1 MADRTP
7 SVHRCLLTHD
17 PRFGAAAISPS
28 GTNGADY
35 TQAGPMPGTPVGTTT
50 TTPALEASGEQA
62 NRTIEV
68 VTVRG
73 GNPGAAVG
81 LIADNYPA
89 GPAQAWR
96 YSGDAL
102 YRGCDAPDTISEF
115 EYLTRSTVGAAWLDP
130 HAVARPDGRAFQVW
144 QESERYVSVWT
155 RANGGAWAATA
166 TRPYDAGS
174 AVYASPIAACPCLVT
189 LPGNRLLCLFYRNA
203 TTTAGIVS
211 SISTDNGATWSTPQL
226 VDGIILLAGLQPIR
240 IRAAYG
246 NGQISM
252 FVWVQGATDSV
263 IQFASIDDGNSFT
276 MVSLVVADTDCG
288 YPEVVAVPG
297 GGFVLATI
305 ESDEPTTGLPT
316 PPRTAIA
323 YARQFSSAFDLAL
336 AITPVCVQTQASTRE
351 WGVVTGAVLTAGE
364 LAMTVDAAG
373 VLWIVGVDFSAAGLR
388 QCSTFSSSDGGATWT
403 TSGKDWWHGLD
414 ASTHPKRLT
423 VCAQGARL
431 VVPHNHAAAP
441 ATAQDSAAVL
451 YLGGPTTVP
460 QPQTSSGITLPAFA
474 NDYTVTWAPYDLP
487 ENVAATW
494 VFASTGPSVTVS
506 LTGQGVRIQHA
517 NALDSADWT
526 ATPTTSNS
534 QGLLALF
541 DMKTD
546 AIGSSVYAKLRIGAA
561 GPSSY
566 EALVEVTPA
575 AINLRD
581 VTGAAGITTLA
592 TTAGA
597 SGVQVKIAIGDTAA
611 GAASGKVQAWYRPY
625 GGNSDREFILL
636 GTFTALVQGASITDR
651 IMWGSTVGTA
661 TGDVYVRLVQYAQ
674 GTDCGVG
681 LYDAANTANPGDL
694 LGQPIGPAPYPLAET
709 GLRLAGKAGPLVP
722 GHAWTITPRYAHG
735 VENIDPAT
743 SPSPAATWRSTAD
756 NVSQRIVFTMA
767 EATTIEQF
775 LAALYIDNA
784 NIPGVDFD
792 AWNGAA
798 WVTVAA
804 LDLRIGT
811 ALRYARA
818 GEIVRC
824 NDTGAGG
831 IADYID
837 RGALRNCTWS
847 TGAGGVRRRIR
858 TNTGGRWVT
867 SAAFTT
873 TRPTVILDSFVVGDP
888 AAGAAGEIWSPRG
901 CAVFRGAATAYSRYS
916 LHIAAQTTA
925 EGYYE
930 IGIGMI
936 GGITVIGTP
945 DISRQLATKTNVSTA
960 AARNGTKQKRRLGL
974 PGRTATMS
982 WTDGTD
988 TSNCHDSGAD
998 YVTDYTAGYPISTP
1012 AGIAGDIHAIVAEN
1026 DVTPVVYLPV
1036 VPVPAAAATVTSIT
1050 AYELMLYAHIE
1061 TDTIQTDV
1069 VIGDEHQ
1076 GAGTGEVVR
1085 VGSVLLE
1092 EVL

>member
-1 MADRTP
+1 MDR
-7 SVHRCLLTHD
+7 
-17 PRFGAAAISPS
+17 RFNAAAISPS
-28 GTNGADY
+28 GTNGSDY
-35 TQAGPMPGTPVGTTT
+35 TQAGPMPGRPVRAAGTR
-50 TTPALEASGEQA
+50 PELQASGEQGTE
-62 NRTIEV
+62 TIEV
-68 VTVRG
+68 YTVRG

-81 LIADNYPA
+81 LIADNYPT
-89 GPAQAWR
+89 GPALAWR
-96 YSGDAL
+96 YTGDSL
-102 YRGCDAPDTISEF
+102 YRGCDPPDTISEF

-155 RANGGAWAATA
+155 RPNGGAWAATA

-211 SISTDNGATWSTPQL
+211 CSSNDNGATWSTPQL
-226 VDGIILLAGLQPIR
+226 VDGIISQAGLLPIR

-246 NGQISM
+246 NGQISL

-263 IQFASIDDGNSFT
+263 IQFASIDDGASFE
-276 MVSLVVADTDCG
+276 MVTWTIGDTDCG
-288 YPEVVAVPG
+288 YPEVVALPA

-323 YARQFSSAFDLAL
+323 YARRFSNAFDLAL

-364 LAMTVDAAG
+364 LAMTVDDAG

-460 QPQTSSGITLPAFA
+460 QPQTSSGITLPSFA
-474 NDYTVTWAPYDLP
+474 QDYTVTWAPYDLP

-494 VFASTGPSVTVS
+494 AFGSVGAPTIS

-517 NALDSADWT
+517 GVLDSADWT
-526 ATPTTSNS
+526 ATPTTTNS

-541 DMKTD
+541 DFKTD
-546 AIGSSVYAKLRIGAA
+546 ALSSSVYGMLRIGAA

-566 EALVEVTPA
+566 EARVEVTPTT
-575 AINLRD
+575 IVLRD
-581 VTGAAGITTLA
+581 ITGAANIATVN

-597 SGVQVKIAIGDTAA
+597 SGVQIKIAIGDTAA
-611 GAASGKVQAWYRPY
+611 GAASGKVQAWYRAW
-625 GGNSDREFILL
+625 GSNSDREFILI
-636 GTFTALVQGASITDR
+636 GTFTALVQGASTTDR
-651 IMWGSTVGTA
+651 IMFGSLAGA
-661 TGDVYVRLVQYAQ
+661 AAGDVYVRLVQYAQ

-694 LGQPIGPAPYPLAET
+694 LGQPIGPAPYPLSET
-709 GLRLAGKAGPLVP
+709 GLRLAMQDGPTRAGES
-722 GHAWTITPRYAHG
+722 WTIAPQFAYPIG
-735 VENIDPAT
+735 NIDPST
-743 SPSPAATWRSTAD
+743 SASPDARWRNLAD
-756 NVSQRIVFTMA
+756 NVSQRITITLT

-775 LAALYIDNA
+775 LAAFYVDGA
-784 NIPGVDFD
+784 NVPDVYLDG
-792 AWNGAA
+792 WNGAA
-798 WVTVAA
+798 WVRIAA
-804 LDLRIGT
+804 LDLRIG
-811 ALRYARA
+811 ASLRYARA

-831 IADYID
+831 IADFIV

-867 SAAFTT
+867 SAIVTP

-901 CAVFRGAATAYSRYS
+901 CAVFRGASAAYSRYS
-916 LHIAAQTTA
+916 IHIPAQTTA

-930 IGIGMI
+930 LGVVMI
-936 GGITVIGTP
+936 GGLTILGDP
-945 DISRQLATKTNVSTA
+945 DTSRQLAAETNVETVR
-960 AARNGTKQKRRLGL
+960 ARSGSRSKRRLG
-974 PGRTATMS
+974 PPPRVAQIAWG
-982 WTDGTD
+982 DGLD
-988 TSNCHDSGAD
+988 TSNLHDASPDYMTD
-998 YVTDYTAGYPISTP
+998 YVGGNPVSTP
-1012 AGIAGDIHAIVAEN
+1012 AGIAGDVTALVMEN
-1026 DVTPVVYLPV
+1026 DDTPVVYLPV

-1050 AYELMLYAHIE
+1050 ARALMLYADIAS
-1061 TDTIQTDV
+1061 DVIQVDV
-1069 VIGDEHQ
+1069 AAGDEHT
-1076 GAGTGEVVR
+1076 GAGAGEYVR
-1085 VGSVLLE
+1085 VSTVRLE
-1092 EVL
+1092 ETL

>member
-1 MADRTP
+1 
-7 SVHRCLLTHD
+7 
-17 PRFGAAAISPS
+17 
-28 GTNGADY
+28 
-35 TQAGPMPGTPVGTTT
+35 MPGTPAGTTT

-68 VTVRG
+68 YTVRG

-96 YSGDAL
+96 YSGDTL

-115 EYLTRSTVGAAWLDP
+115 EFLTRSTVGAAWLDP

-155 RANGGAWAATA
+155 RPNGGAWAATA

-189 LPGNRLLCLFYRNA
+189 LPGNRLLCLFYRYHA
-203 TTTAGIVS
+203 TTPGIVS
-211 SISTDNGATWSTPQL
+211 CSSDDNGATWTAPQL
-226 VDGIILLAGLQPIR
+226 VDGILSALSPIRPIR

-252 FVWVQGATDSV
+252 FVWIQGATDSV
-263 IQFASIDDGNSFT
+263 IQFASIDGGNSFV
-276 MVSLVVADTDCG
+276 MVTLTVADTDCG
-288 YPEVVAVPG
+288 YPEVVAIPG

-305 ESDEPTTGLPT
+305 ESDRPTTGLPT

-323 YARQFSSAFDLAL
+323 YARRFSSAFDLAL
-336 AITPVCVQTQASTRE
+336 AVTPVCLQSDASTRE

-373 VLWIVGVDFSAAGLR
+373 VIWVVGVNFSAAGLR
-388 QCSTFSSSDGGATWT
+388 SAATCSSADGGATWVFGP
-403 TSGKDWWHGLD
+403 SSWWKGGD
-414 ASTHPKRLT
+414 ASTHPKRLAL
-423 VCAQGARL
+423 CAQGARL

-460 QPQTSSGITLPAFA
+460 QPQAVTAATLSSLARG
-474 NDYTVTWAPYDLP
+474 YTVTWAPYDLP

-494 VFASTGPSVTVS
+494 TFGSVGAPTIS
-506 LTGQGVRIQHA
+506 LTGQGVRIQHGG
-517 NALDSADWT
+517 ALDSADWT
-526 ATPTTSNS
+526 ATPTTTNA
-534 QGLLALF
+534 QGLIALF
-541 DMKTD
+541 DFKTD
-546 AIGSSVYAKLRIGAA
+546 ALNSSVYGMLRIGAA

-566 EALVEVTPA
+566 EARVEVTPTT
-575 AINLRD
+575 IILRD
-581 VTGAAGITTLA
+581 ITGAANIATVN

-597 SGVQVKIAIGDTAA
+597 SGVQIKITIGDTAA
-611 GAASGKVQAWYRPY
+611 GAASGKVQAWYRAW
-625 GGNSDREFILL
+625 GSNSDREFILI
-636 GTFTALVQGASITDR
+636 GASTALVQGASITDR
-651 IMWGSTVGTA
+651 IMFGSLAGA
-661 TGDVYVRLVQYAQ
+661 AAGDVYVRLVQYAQ

-681 LYDAANTANPGDL
+681 LYDAANTTTAKL

-709 GLRLAGKAGPLVP
+709 GLRLAGRAGPLVP
-722 GHAWTITPRYAHG
+722 GHAWTIAPRYAHG

-775 LAALYIDNA
+775 LASLYIDGA
-784 NIPGVDFD
+784 NIPGIDFD

-798 WVTVAA
+798 WVTIAA

-831 IADYID
+831 IANYID

-930 IGIGMI
+930 IGIGMV
-936 GGITVIGTP
+936 GGLTVIGAP
-945 DISRQLATKTNVSTA
+945 DTSRQLASETNTETVK
-960 AARNGTKQKRRLGL
+960 ARNGSRSKRRLG
-974 PGRTATMS
+974 PPPRVAQIAWS
-982 WTDGTD
+982 DGLD
-988 TSNCHDSGAD
+988 TSNIHDTSPD
-998 YVTDYTAGYPISTP
+998 YVTDYQGGYPISAP
-1012 AGIAGDIHAIVAEN
+1012 AGIAGDITAIVEEN
-1026 DVTPVVYLPV
+1026 DATPIVYLPV

-1050 AYELMLYAHIE
+1050 ARSLMLYADI
-1061 TDTIQTDV
+1061 TSDVIQTDV
-1069 VIGDEHQ
+1069 AAGDEHV
-1076 GAGTGEVVR
+1076 GAGAGEYVR
-1085 VGSVLLE
+1085 VSTVRIE